1 MAANKGGDSK
11 QGLIIALV
19 CFVLLSITLGV
30 FTYYGYADQ
39 ANLQASEK
47 KAKEEKTTIEKDRDW
62 YKYQALQLKAYTGTL
77 PKDEQGDLPVLRD
90 KNTSGPGKDAF
101 AESVKSLDAEMG
113 WDQKLGKP
121 ATTYKETVEKLRAD
135 LANAQSTLQKS
146 EDQNK
151 KIKETFDNM
160 VATSRAEVDELKKK
174 LELAQKDNLDNQQ
187 KMAKDMEEKLAIFDE
202 LSKKNAELNKNNQ
215 TDVDTRDKA
224 IKGLKN
230 QIKSLEK
237 RQEKMA
243 QQMTPPDLL
252 KYDTPKG
259 KIVRVD
265 SKGELAWVNIGSAD
279 NVKPHQNLTFSIFG
293 SGSDSRERRERK
305 GALEIVDVLSA
316 HLSTAKITEVADPNS
331 SPLLPGDLLINPAWS
346 PSNRIHVAIAG
357 LIDLTGEGRDNI
369 EEFMRNLKR
378 EGIVV
383 DAYFDWKDMSIKG
396 EGMTHQTDYLIR
408 GEGPKLEYGSTIR
421 EGDTR
426 MSRKTEIG
434 QKIAEME
441 TQANQLGATVV
452 PLRRF
457 VALTGYKLPKGAG
470 VLGGS
475 GYEFIRPQEIAPVEP
490 KEKPEKKEP
499 DGKDDKEKKDDT
511 DK

>member
-39 ANLQASEK
+39 ANLQANEK
-47 KAKEEKTTIEKDRDW
+47 KAKDEKASMEKDRDW

-77 PKDEQGDLPVLRD
+77 PKEEQGALPVLRE
-90 KNTSGPGKDAF
+90 KGVSGEGKDAF
-101 AESVKSLDAEMG
+101 AETVKSLDGAMS
-113 WDQKLGKP
+113 WDPKLGKP
-121 ATTYKETVEKLRAD
+121 ATNYKETVEKLNDD
-135 LANAQSTLQKS
+135 LAKARSALQAS
-146 EDQNK
+146 EDRNK
-151 KIKETFDNM
+151 KDRTEHEGAL
-160 VATSRAEVDELKKK
+160 ATNRAEVEELKKK

-187 KMAKDMEEKLAIFDE
+187 KMAKDQEEKLSIFDE
-202 LSKKNAELNKNNQ
+202 LSKKNAELNKKNE
-215 TDVDTRDKA
+215 TDVDSRDRA
-224 IKGLKN
+224 IKGLKTQVKN
-230 QIKSLEK
+230 LEK

-259 KIVRVD
+259 KIVRLD
-265 SKGELAWVNIGSAD
+265 PKGQLAWVNIGSAD

-369 EEFMRNLKR
+369 DEFKRNLER
-378 EGIVV
+378 EGIVI

-408 GEGPKLEYGSTIR
+408 GEGPKLEYGNAVR

-426 MSRKTEIG
+426 MSRKMDIG
-434 QKIAEME
+434 KKITEME

-490 KEKPEKKEP
+490 KEKPDKKEP